1 MSLDRWVFT
10 SEQLNISSIRKTAQH
25 KAEDGSLLLLPGK
38 AQQLL
43 WHLYPFSQWKSYHLP
58 AHRDAVKNERWPLPD
73 KVDDEE
79 ELPRPPP
86 PRTVGISTPPPFPP
100 SLGGRQ
106 PGPVFPGFE
115 WVEVAGVVAP

>member
-25 KAEDGSLLLLPGK
+25 KAEDSSLLLLPGK

-58 AHRDAVKNERWPLPD
+58 AHRHAVKNEGWAPPD

-79 ELPRPPP
+79 EFPRAPL
-86 PRTVGISTPPPFPP
+86 RTVGISTPPPFPP
-100 SLGGRQ
+100 SLGGPQ

-115 WVEVAGVVAP
+115 EAEVAGLVAP

>member
-79 ELPRPPP
+79 ELPRAPPQNHGHFNTTSLP
-86 PRTVGISTPPPFPP
+86 ALPRRTTARACISR
-100 SLGGRQ
+100 L
-106 PGPVFPGFE
+106 
-115 WVEVAGVVAP
+115 